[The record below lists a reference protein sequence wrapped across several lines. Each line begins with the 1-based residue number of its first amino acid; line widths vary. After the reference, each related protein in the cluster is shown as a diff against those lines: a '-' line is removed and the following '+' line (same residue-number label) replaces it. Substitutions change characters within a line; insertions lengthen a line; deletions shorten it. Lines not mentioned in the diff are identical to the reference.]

1 MKTPE
6 FAASV
11 GSVGAGA
18 WFYLPLG
25 GLVVVGLLLAAFAW
39 GRRVRANESP
49 PPKPEEQP
57 KLPNGGPVYESSEY
71 REPDEVPRG
80 KERLLPHEIKDFG
93 TTGSKRSESQDP
105 REDEEDEGGGFGS
118 GGFGG

>member
-1 MKTPE
+1 MNTPLVE
-6 FAASV
+6 LAASV
-11 GSVGAGA
+11 GLST
-18 WFYLPLG
+18 WIFMPIG

-57 KLPNGGPVYESSEY
+57 KLPEGGPVYEDLEY
-71 REPDEVPRG
+71 REPDEVPKGRD
-80 KERLLPHEIKDFG
+80 RLLPHELKGFG
-93 TTGSKRSESQDP
+93 TTGSKRSESQEP
-105 REDEEDEGGGFGS
+105 REDEEDSGGGFGS

>member
-1 MKTPE
+1 ME
-6 FAASV
+6 LAAPV
-11 GSVGAGA
+11 GLST
-18 WFYLPLG
+18 WIFMPIG

-57 KLPNGGPVYESSEY
+57 KLPNGGPVYEDREY

-80 KERLLPHEIKDFG
+80 TVRLTPHELKGFG
-93 TTGSKRSESQDP
+93 TTGSRRSDSQEP
-105 REDEEDEGGGFGS
+105 REEDEGGGGFGS